1 MCIRD
6 RPEPEPEPAEPQ
18 EVWQWQLNCVSRGF
32 LLFHRPMPQTFG
44 ILIGTQADAEARV
57 KASVCLP
64 NSYTIRET
72 KWQDRTTYEF
82 TDSEIVE
89 GRPAMRQEGGIRC
102 VSRDLKLIRR
112 WEGAPIP
119 PQMDSPC
126 LLYTSPSPR
135 DRTRSRMPS
144 SA

>member
-1 MCIRD
+1 
-6 RPEPEPEPAEPQ
+6 
-18 EVWQWQLNCVSRGF
+18 
-32 LLFHRPMPQTFG
+32 MPQNFG
-44 ILIGTQADAEARV
+44 LLIGTRADAEARV

-119 PQMDSPC
+119 QQMDSPFFVEEKDIMGHSFQFHPIKPQ
-126 LLYTSPSPR
+126 LQFIKSE
-135 DRTRSRMPS
+135 RTGDTT
-144 SA
+144 